1 MTDRER
7 YKRAFSA
14 LHASD
19 QNFWEVREMNKVK
32 IMPIRRFVA
41 VCAAALLIAAMA
53 TVAYAADVGGI
64 QRTIRYWLH
73 GEPSTALLT
82 IKDEGNYTVTYK
94 DENGETVTRGGG
106 GVALDIFGRERP
118 LTEEEI
124 MDSLDNPTVE
134 YKDDG
139 TVWVYCQ
146 DVSLEIT
153 DKFVDGVA
161 KVQFEAGGNAY
172 DMTVRYQNG
181 FSYSMDANA
190 SIDLETAGSI
200 DAD

>member
-19 QNFWEVREMNKVK
+19 HDFWEVKEMDKVK

-82 IKDEGNYTVTYK
+82 IKDEGNYTVTYE
-94 DENGETVTRGGG
+94 DENGESVTRDGGG
-106 GVALDIFGRERP
+106 IALDAIGGARP

-124 MDSLDNPTVE
+124 IESLNSPTVE
-134 YKDDG
+134 YLDDG

-146 DVSLEIT
+146 DLSLEIT

-172 DMTVRYQNG
+172 DMTVRYQDG

-190 SIDLETAGSI
+190 SIDIETAGSI
-200 DAD
+200 NAD